1 MTRTRILLLATALLC
16 AAGLGR
22 AASADAAELLYG
34 VDTQN
39 RLVTLNSD
47 TPTAISRRAFTGL
60 PAGEQIVGLDVRPAN
75 KQVIALSSASRLY
88 RIDVASGAATVVG
101 TAPFV
106 PALAGTS
113 FGFDFNP
120 TVDRIRVTADS
131 RQNLRLNPDTGA
143 TAAVDGILTYAAGD
157 AGAPSTPRVVGSA
170 YTNSVA
176 GATTT
181 TLFNIDAGRDF
192 LTIQNPP
199 NNGTLV
205 SVGALG
211 VDAGDNAGFD
221 ISAVDGVAYA
231 SLQVSP
237 SLSSSLYRINLTT
250 GAATLVGRIGG
261 STALRALATAGTA
274 PADTTAPTLAVR
286 ASASTKI
293 RTLLRSGITVRAT
306 CSESCSLTSRILL
319 GSRQIGGGRTI
330 TTDVAGTT
338 TYRVGFTTAAK
349 RQLARN
355 KSLTLTLV
363 VTARDA
369 AGNMVTTRTTL
380 RARR

>member
-1 MTRTRILLLATALLC
+1 MTRTRMALLITALLC

-22 AASADAAELLYG
+22 AGTASAAELVYG

-39 RLVTLNSD
+39 RLVTFTSD
-47 TPTAISRRAFTGL
+47 APIAISRISFTGL
-60 PAGEQIVGLDVRPAN
+60 PAGEQIVGLDVRPVN

-88 RIDVASGAATVVG
+88 RIDVASGAATAIG
-101 TAPFV
+101 TSPFV
-106 PALAGTS
+106 PALSGTS

-120 TVDRIRVTADS
+120 TVDRIRVTSDA

-143 TAAVDGILTYAAGD
+143 TAAIDGTLTYAVGD
-157 AGAPSTPRVVGSA
+157 AGAASTPRIVGSA

-181 TLFNIDAGRDF
+181 TLYDIDAGRDF

-231 SLQVSP
+231 ALQVPP
-237 SLSSSLYRINLTT
+237 SLSSGLYRINLTT

-261 STALRALATAGTA
+261 STAIRALASAGTA
-274 PADTTAPTLAVR
+274 PNDTTAPTLGIVAGY
-286 ASASTKI
+286 SSKI
-293 RTLLRSGITVRAT
+293 RTLLRNGVTLRAT
-306 CSESCSLTSRILL
+306 CPESCSMTARILL
-319 GSRQIGGGRTI
+319 GAVRS
-330 TTDVAGTT
+330 A
-338 TYRVGFTTAAK
+338 
-349 RQLARN
+349 
-355 KSLTLTLV
+355 
-363 VTARDA
+363 A
-369 AGNMVTTRTTL
+369 AGR
-380 RARR
+380 

>member
-1 MTRTRILLLATALLC
+1 MSKTRMLLIVTALLC

-22 AASADAAELLYG
+22 AGTADAAELFYG

-39 RLVTLNSD
+39 RLVAFNSD
-47 TPTAISRRAFTGL
+47 TPTAISRISFTGL

-75 KQVIALSSASRLY
+75 KSVIGLSSASRLY
-88 RIDVASGAATVVG
+88 TINVSNGSATAIG

-120 TVDRIRVTADS
+120 TVDRIRVTADT

-143 TAAVDGILTYAAGD
+143 TSFVDGPLTYATGD
-157 AGAPSTPRVVGSA
+157 SGAASTPRIVASA

-176 GATTT
+176 RATTT
-181 TLFNIDAGRDF
+181 TLFDIDAGRDF

-199 NNGTLV
+199 NAGTLV

-231 SLQVSP
+231 ALQVSP

-261 STALRALATAGTA
+261 STALRALAAVGTA
-274 PADTTAPTLAVR
+274 PADTTAPTLGVAV
-286 ASASTKI
+286 SFSSKVN
-293 RTLLRSGITVRAT
+293 TLLRSGVTLRAT
-306 CSESCSLTSRILL
+306 CSESCSVTARILL
-319 GSRQIGGGRTI
+319 GSRQIGGGKTI
-330 TTDVAGTT
+330 TTDTAGTV
-338 TYRVGFTTAAK
+338 TYKVGFTTAAK
-349 RQLARN
+349 KQYAKN
-355 KSLTLTLV
+355 KTLTLSLV

-369 AGNMVTTRTTL
+369 SGNTVTKRLVL
-380 RARR
+380 RAKR